1 MSIIYLNGE
10 FVPDHTA
17 CVSVLD
23 RGFIFGDGVYEVI
36 PAYHGALFRLPEHL
50 QRLQNSLDAI
60 RIANPH
66 SEDQWETI
74 LNELI
79 DKNNIDKNK
88 GGDLSI
94 YLQVTR
100 GVAKRDHALPQ
111 NIQPTVFAMANQLQ
125 APSKEDLKD
134 GIRAITGNDYRW
146 LNCHIKAISLLPNV
160 LLRQQAID
168 ADATETILLREGEAT
183 EGAASNLFIV
193 EKKSIATPPKGPF
206 LLPGITRDLILE
218 IAQANHISWE
228 ESVISES
235 RLRNADEIWIT
246 SSTKEIL
253 PVTRLDGEP
262 VGNGKPGPMWNK
274 MVDLFQAFKQSL
286 RR

>member
-1 MSIIYLNGE
+1 MSIIYLNGQ
-10 FVPDHTA
+10 FVPDDAA

-36 PAYHGALFRLPEHL
+36 PAYHGCLFRLSEHL

-60 RIANPH
+60 RIINPH
-66 SEDQWETI
+66 SPEQWESI

-79 DKNNIDKNK
+79 EKNN

-100 GVAKRDHALPQ
+100 GVAKRDHALPAD
-111 NIQPTVFAMANQLQ
+111 IQPTVFAMANPLI
-125 APSKEDLKD
+125 PPDKSTLRD
-134 GIRAITGNDYRW
+134 GVRAITGDDYRW

-168 ADATETILLREGEAT
+168 AGASETILLRNGEAT

-193 EKKSIATPPKGPF
+193 ENNVLVTPPKGPF

-218 IAQANHISWE
+218 LASANHISWE
-228 ESVISES
+228 ESVISEQ
-235 RLRNADEIWIT
+235 RLRNADEIWLT

-253 PVTRLDGEP
+253 PVTYLDDQKIGD
-262 VGNGKPGPMWNK
+262 GAPGPMWHK
-274 MVDLFQAFKQSL
+274 MVDLFQAFKKSL
-286 RR
+286 SQ

>member
-1 MSIIYLNGE
+1 MSIIYLNGQ
-10 FVPDHTA
+10 FVPDDTA

-36 PAYHGALFRLPEHL
+36 PAYHGCLFRLSEHL

-60 RIANPH
+60 RIINPH
-66 SEDQWETI
+66 SPEQWESI

-79 DKNNIDKNK
+79 EKNH

-100 GVAKRDHALPQ
+100 GVAKRDHALPAD
-111 NIQPTVFAMANQLQ
+111 IQPTVFAMANPLI
-125 APSKEDLKD
+125 PPDKSTLRD
-134 GIRAITGNDYRW
+134 GVRAITGDDYRW

-168 ADATETILLREGEAT
+168 AGASETILLRNGEAT

-193 EKKSIATPPKGPF
+193 ENNVLVTPPKGPF

-218 IAQANHISWE
+218 LASANHISWE
-228 ESVISES
+228 ESVISEQ
-235 RLRNADEIWIT
+235 RLRNANEIWLT

-253 PVTRLDGEP
+253 PVTYLDDQKIGD
-262 VGNGKPGPMWNK
+262 GAPGPMWHK
-274 MVDLFQAFKQSL
+274 MVDLFQAFKKSL
-286 RR
+286 SQ

>member
-1 MSIIYLNGE
+1 MSIIYLNGDYI
-10 FVPDHTA
+10 PDHEA

-36 PAYHGALFRLPEHL
+36 PAYHGRLFRLPEHL

-60 RIANPH
+60 RISNPH
-66 SEDQWETI
+66 SPQQWESI

-79 DKNNIDKNK
+79 ANNNVDENK

-100 GVAKRDHALPQ
+100 GVAKRDHALPPD
-111 NIQPTVFAMANQLQ
+111 IQPTVFAMANPLQ
-125 APSKEDLKD
+125 APSKADLQT
-134 GIRAITGNDYRW
+134 GVSAITRDDYRW
-146 LNCHIKAISLLPNV
+146 LNCHIKAISLLPNI

-168 ADATETILLREGEAT
+168 ADATETILIRDGEAT

-193 EKKSIATPPKGPF
+193 ENEIIATPPKGPF
-206 LLPGITRDLILE
+206 LLPGITRDLVLE
-218 IAQANHISWE
+218 IAQQNHISWE
-228 ESVISES
+228 ESTISES
-235 RLRNADEIWIT
+235 RLRNANEIWIT

-253 PVTRLDGEP
+253 PVTKLDGQP
-262 VGNGKPGPMWNK
+262 VGNGQPGPMWNK
-274 MVDLFQAFKQSL
+274 LVDLFQAFKQSL
-286 RR
+286 R

>member
-1 MSIIYLNGE
+1 MSIIYLNGQ
-10 FVPDHTA
+10 FVPDETA

-36 PAYHGALFRLPEHL
+36 PAYHGHLFRLPEHL
-50 QRLQNSLDAI
+50 RRLQNSLDAI
-60 RIANPH
+60 RITNPH
-66 SEDQWETI
+66 SPMEWETI
-74 LNELI
+74 LNGLI
-79 DKNNIDKNK
+79 EKNH

-100 GVAKRDHALPQ
+100 GVAKRDHALPPD
-111 NIQPTVFAMANQLQ
+111 IQPTVFAMANPLM
-125 APSKEDLKD
+125 PPDKSTLRD
-134 GIRAITGNDYRW
+134 GVRAITGDDYRW

-168 ADATETILLREGEAT
+168 AGASETILLRNGEAT

-193 EKKSIATPPKGPF
+193 ENNTLVTPPKGPF

-218 IAQANHISWE
+218 LASQNHISWE
-228 ESVISES
+228 ESTISES
-235 RLRNADEIWIT
+235 RLRSANEIWLT

-253 PVTRLDGEP
+253 PVTYLDDQKIGD
-262 VGNGKPGPMWNK
+262 GAPGPMWHK
-274 MVDLFQAFKQSL
+274 LVDLFQAFKKSL
-286 RR
+286 SQ

>member
-1 MSIIYLNGE
+1 MSIVYLNGN
-10 FVPDHTA
+10 FVPDYSA

-36 PAYHGALFRLPEHL
+36 PVYHGSLFRLSEHL

-66 SEDQWETI
+66 TPKEWEAI

-79 DKNNIDKNK
+79 DKNH
-88 GGDLSI
+88 GGNLSV
-94 YLQVTR
+94 YLQITR
-100 GVAKRDHALPQ
+100 GVAKRDHALPKD
-111 NIQPTVFAMANQLQ
+111 IQPTVFAMANPLQ
-125 APSKEDLKD
+125 PPDKATLQS
-134 GIRAITGNDYRW
+134 GVRAITGDDYRW
-146 LNCHIKAISLLPNV
+146 VNCHIKAISLLPNV

-168 ADATETILLREGEAT
+168 AGASETILLRNGVAT

-193 EKKSIATPPKGPF
+193 ENEVLVTPPKGPL

-218 IAQANHISWE
+218 LASQNHISWE
-228 ESVISES
+228 ESAISEQ
-235 RLRNADEIWIT
+235 RLRNADEIWLT

-253 PVTRLDGEP
+253 PVTYLDNQQI
-262 VGNGKPGPMWNK
+262 GNGTPGPMWHR
-274 MVDLFQAFKQSL
+274 MVDLFQAFKKSFS
-286 RR
+286 R

>member
-1 MSIIYLNGE
+1 MSIIYLNGR
-10 FVPDHTA
+10 FVPDETA

-36 PAYHGALFRLPEHL
+36 PAYHGHLFRLPEHL
-50 QRLQNSLDAI
+50 RRLQNSLDAI
-60 RIANPH
+60 RITNPH
-66 SEDQWETI
+66 SPMEWETI
-74 LNELI
+74 LNGLI
-79 DKNNIDKNK
+79 EKNH

-100 GVAKRDHALPQ
+100 GVAKRDHALPPD
-111 NIQPTVFAMANQLQ
+111 IQPTVFAMANPLM
-125 APSKEDLKD
+125 PPDKSTLRD
-134 GIRAITGNDYRW
+134 GVRAITGDDYRW

-168 ADATETILLREGEAT
+168 AGASETILLRNGEAT

-193 EKKSIATPPKGPF
+193 ENNTLVTPPKGPF

-218 IAQANHISWE
+218 LASQNHISWE
-228 ESVISES
+228 ESTISES
-235 RLRNADEIWIT
+235 RLRSANEIWLT

-253 PVTRLDGEP
+253 PVTYLDDQKIGD
-262 VGNGKPGPMWNK
+262 GAPGPMWHK
-274 MVDLFQAFKQSL
+274 LVDLFQAFKKSL
-286 RR
+286 SQ